1 MSVKKASPLQEFV
14 WRITTDVKIL
24 SLAGSV
30 LFFLGLAGALL
41 AQFVAQ
47 EGEKPLLY
55 AQSALLL
62 ALGTPLLYHV
72 QSLSRFAA
80 LQRRIEA
87 LERPDEST
95 ESIDGDV
102 RG

>member
-1 MSVKKASPLQEFV
+1 MSEKNASPLQKFV

-24 SLAGSV
+24 SLAGSG

-41 AQFVAQ
+41 AQFVAK
-47 EGEKPLLY
+47 EGDKPLLY
-55 AQSALLL
+55 AQSAFLL
-62 ALGTPLLYHV
+62 ALGTPLLYHI

-87 LERPDEST
+87 LEGSGKASEPT
-95 ESIDGDV
+95 DGDL
-102 RG
+102 RR

>member
-1 MSVKKASPLQEFV
+1 MSEENASPLQKFV

-41 AQFVAQ
+41 AQFVAK
-47 EGEKPLLY
+47 EGDKPLLY

-95 ESIDGDV
+95 DSIDGDV